1 MRDPRPDTVIDLR
14 ARTRGH
20 AIASA
25 LGPYLLGAFALVLLV
40 ELFVGRESMA
50 VRIVAGVVAAL
61 ILLLLLAGLLTRNRS
76 PRWLRIDHEG
86 LRITNRR
93 HRDVARFAWS
103 ELAGVG
109 MMTNEWARRRK
120 LFAASLEIS
129 ASVQRRMVSVPIW
142 LEVFPAGPED
152 VRRHPELAVPLA
164 LGTRPDPGWEQR
176 WMFLIGD
183 GRGQDL
189 PVGEHVQRWR
199 PDLWRGHRAGSVL
212 FG

>member
-1 MRDPRPDTVIDLR
+1 MRDTRPDTMIDLR

-25 LGPYLLGAFALVLLV
+25 LGPYLLTAFALVLLAD
-40 ELFVGRESMA
+40 LFVGRESMT
-50 VRIVAGVVAAL
+50 VRIVAGVAGAL
-61 ILLLLLAGLLTRNRS
+61 ILLVLLAGLLARNRA

-86 LRITNRR
+86 LRIMNRG
-93 HRDVARFAWS
+93 HRDIARFTWP

-109 MMTNEWARRRK
+109 MMTNERMRRVRLTDVSWELLAPVRRR
-120 LFAASLEIS
+120 L
-129 ASVQRRMVSVPIW
+129 VSVPVW

-152 VRRHPELAVPLA
+152 VRRHPELAVALA
-164 LGTRPDPGWEQR
+164 LGTRRDPGWEQR
-176 WMFLIGD
+176 WVFVIGD

-189 PVGEHVQRWR
+189 PVGEHVRRWR
-199 PDLWRGHRAGSVL
+199 PDLWRGHRSGSAL